1 MSKLQDYFSAE
12 RGRAAALAK
21 RTKAAPA
28 FLRAIAAGERP
39 CPPKLAVRIEFDTAN
54 AVTRKDLL
62 PKDWREIWPELA
74 ANDPEQGL
82 ADHSPA

>member
-1 MSKLQDYFSAE
+1 MSKLQDYFNAE

-21 RTKAAPA
+21 KTTAAPS

-39 CPPKLAVRIEFDTAN
+39 CPPKLAVSIEVETSR

-62 PKDWREIWPELA
+62 PNDWRAIWPELA
-74 ANDPEQGL
+74 ANE
-82 ADHSPA
+82 ATTEHTAT